1 MTAIDRDSTA
11 TKAGRGLTEDDTT
24 PERIEP
30 TGPLVG
36 IRVLEFSQIVAG
48 PIAGVY
54 LSDLG
59 ADVVKVEPPGGE
71 DRRNTMAVVP
81 NEGKYFQSLNRGKR
95 GLVVDLKQPAG
106 RALIHRLIPTFDVV
120 TINYR
125 RGVAKRLEIDYET
138 LSAIRPDLIYV
149 NITGFGHDGPEAD
162 RAGSD
167 IVAQAYSGM
176 MATEGKTEDNGAPKF
191 IQSAPYAD
199 RATSLAIA
207 MGVSSALYHRERTG
221 EGQRIDASLLQ
232 TGLDIL
238 SRHVMREPIHDVVL
252 RDPMMAEI
260 DEIQEAGR
268 PYSDA
273 IAVRQAQFSRLT
285 TQRLYYRGYHTA
297 SGAVVLGCLTRA
309 NRMGVRSVLGVEDP
323 TDDPDFD
330 ASVPSW
336 AADFVMWQER
346 VQERMLEKTAAEW
359 IALFDAAGVPA
370 SIVHF
375 AEEMSDDPQ
384 VEAMGMMSD
393 LVHPVTGPQ
402 RVVGPI
408 LRMSKTPPNAH
419 RHAPVFGADSV
430 EVLREAGLGDD
441 EIARLVA
448 DQTVVATE

>member
-1 MTAIDRDSTA
+1 M
-11 TKAGRGLTEDDTT
+11 TEDDTT
-24 PERIEP
+24 LERIEP
-30 TGPLVG
+30 TGPLAG

-59 ADVVKVEPPGGE
+59 ANVVKVEPPGGE

-106 RALIHRLIPTFDVV
+106 SALIQRIVPHFDVV

-125 RGVAKRLEIDYET
+125 RGVAERLGIDYET

-149 NITGFGHDGPEAD
+149 NITGFGTRGPEAD

-167 IVAQAYSGM
+167 IVAQAYTGM

-199 RATSLAIA
+199 RATSLAVA
-207 MGVSSALYHRERTG
+207 MGVSAALFHRERTG

-252 RDPMMAEI
+252 RDPMMGEI
-260 DEIQEAGR
+260 NDLQSEGR
-268 PYSDA
+268 PYGEV
-273 IAVRQAQFSRLT
+273 IEVRQAQFARLT
-285 TQRLYYRGYHTA
+285 AQRLYYRGYHTK
-297 SGAVVLGCLTRA
+297 SGSVVLGCLTRA
-309 NRMGVRSVLGVEDP
+309 NRAAVRGVLAIQDP
-323 TDDPDFD
+323 TDDDDFD
-330 ASVPSW
+330 SSTDSW
-336 AADFVMWQER
+336 AAEFRMWQDR
-346 VQERMLEKTAAEW
+346 VQERMLERTATEW
-359 IALFDAAGVPA
+359 IALLDAAGVPA

-375 AEEMSDDPQ
+375 AEEMSDDRQ
-384 VEAMGMMSD
+384 VEAMGMMAD
-393 LVHPVTGPQ
+393 LEHPVTGPQ

-419 RHAPVFGADSV
+419 RHAPVYGADTR
-430 EVLREAGLGDD
+430 EVLSEAGLSDD
-441 EIARLVA
+441 EISALVT
-448 DQTVVATE
+448 DGTVIERE